1 MKFAYIVRNSLTLS
15 VTVSL
20 AEIKNSNSDF
30 KLISKRLRKV
40 ENTAEFPSWGIGRP
54 GELISLL
61 KITHSSV
68 DKVEFSLIT

>member
-1 MKFAYIVRNSLTLS
+1 MKLAKILS
-15 VTVSL
+15 ETVSL

-30 KLISKRLRKV
+30 ELVSRCMWKF
-40 ENTAEFPSWGIGRP
+40 ENIAEFPSWGIGRP